1 MDEEVN
7 RDMTGEADGMNLK
20 VDSKDEVKCETK
32 NKMTSVIGPVQS
44 RYDEAVQ

>member
-20 VDSKDEVKCETK
+20 VDSKDEV
-32 NKMTSVIGPVQS
+32 MHI
-44 RYDEAVQ
+44 